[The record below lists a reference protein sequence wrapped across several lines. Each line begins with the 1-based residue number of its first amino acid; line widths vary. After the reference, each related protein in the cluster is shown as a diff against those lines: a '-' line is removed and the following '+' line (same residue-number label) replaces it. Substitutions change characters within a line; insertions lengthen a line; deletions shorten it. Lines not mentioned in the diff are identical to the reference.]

1 MEILDLSNAEYSNR
15 NGSYGGAAGDK
26 DGIIINGEPW
36 IAKYPKTNEGMAK
49 SDKLSKTSQTPL
61 SEFIGSHIYEILGYP
76 VHQTLLGI
84 RKKFLVVACKDFCD
98 ERTRLLE
105 MRTLK
110 NIHISEM
117 NQKFNMDLHETDDDH
132 LVNLNELFV
141 HFELNPEISK
151 INGVAERF
159 WNQVVIDG
167 LIGNNDRNNGNWGI
181 LSCGDKRELAP
192 IFDNGAS
199 FYPKKSTLAIEQIL
213 KLPEA
218 DQARNNANVQE
229 PFTIDGEHHLNY
241 RSILDLTDAEIPIAQ
256 VKLLHNAIIKN
267 SDLVESKLDE
277 IISFVKSI
285 PNNYNGYEIISEPR
299 REYYLKSFI
308 TRFEDVLKKRKMNL
322 LKM

>member
-1 MEILDLSNAEYSNR
+1 
-15 NGSYGGAAGDK
+15 
-26 DGIIINGEPW
+26 
-36 IAKYPKTNEGMAK
+36 
-49 SDKLSKTSQTPL
+49 
-61 SEFIGSHIYEILGYP
+61 
-76 VHQTLLGI
+76 
-84 RKKFLVVACKDFCD
+84 
-98 ERTRLLE
+98 

-117 NQKFNMDLHETDDDH
+117 NQNFNVDLHETDDDH
-132 LVNLNELFV
+132 LVNLNELFI
-141 HFELNPEISK
+141 HFKLNPEISK
-151 INGVAERF
+151 INGISERF

-213 KLPEA
+213 KLSEA

-241 RSILDLTDAEIPIAQ
+241 RSILDLTESEIPAVQ
-256 VKLLHNAIIKN
+256 VELLKTAVISNTK
-267 SDLVESKLDE
+267 LVESKLHE
-277 IISFVKSI
+277 IIEFVKSI
-285 PNNYNGYEIISEPR
+285 PGNYKGYEIISEPR

-308 TRFEDVLKKRKMNL
+308 TRFEDVLKKRRDEL
-322 LKM
+322 CS

>member
-1 MEILDLSNAEYSNR
+1 MEIFDFSNAEYSNR

-26 DGIIINGEPW
+26 DGIVINGEPW
-36 IAKYPKTNEGMAK
+36 IAKYPKSNEGMAK
-49 SDKLSKTSQTPL
+49 SDKLSKFSQTPL

-76 VHQTLLGI
+76 VHKTLLGI
-84 RKKFLVVACKDFCD
+84 RKNNLIVACKDFCD
-98 ERTRLLE
+98 ENTRLLE

-117 NQKFNMDLHETDDDH
+117 NQNFNIDLHETDDDH
-132 LVNLNELFV
+132 LVNLNELFI
-141 HFELNPEISK
+141 HFKLNPEISK
-151 INGVAERF
+151 INGISERF

-241 RSILDLTDAEIPIAQ
+241 RSILDLTETEIPAAQ
-256 VKLLHNAIIKN
+256 VELLKTAVISNTK
-267 SDLVESKLDE
+267 LVESKLHE
-277 IISFVKSI
+277 IIEFVKSI
-285 PNNYNGYEIISEPR
+285 PGNYKGYEIISEPR

-308 TRFEDVLKKRKMNL
+308 TRFEDVLKKRRDEL
-322 LKM
+322 CS